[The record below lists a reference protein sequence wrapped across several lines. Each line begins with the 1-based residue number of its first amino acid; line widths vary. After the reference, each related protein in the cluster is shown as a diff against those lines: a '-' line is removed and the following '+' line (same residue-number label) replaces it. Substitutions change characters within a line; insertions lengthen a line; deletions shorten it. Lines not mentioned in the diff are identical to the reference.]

1 VLFQVFAGV
10 MAVGAVVAALAFPE
24 ADSVGGAAT
33 SRAPAAP
40 LPAAVWWGVLG
51 IAALGLVQS
60 MTFSFLERVGSD
72 RGYGLQAV
80 TGVLIALGV
89 VNLFPAALA
98 AVLEKRWAARSVLLS
113 GPALQALLVVVI
125 MNSPVFAPYAAAA
138 AVFAA
143 VMIFT
148 HTFAFGVLARL
159 DPSGRAL
166 AATPAMLM
174 FGAAIGPILGGTLVK
189 AWGYG
194 SLGAAA
200 LVIDAVA
207 VYAFARIHRAPH
219 KAKPLPGVA

>member
-1 VLFQVFAGV
+1 
-10 MAVGAVVAALAFPE
+10 M
-24 ADSVGGAAT
+24 
-33 SRAPAAP
+33 
-40 LPAAVWWGVLG
+40 LG